1 MRAFAGFR
9 LASGAALLLAA
20 GCGTAASHGSTAPR
34 DRAKLYSDELPDGG
48 GHLAMGDRTRDKSGP
63 VLRAREVHPDPSI
76 FALAPVGPR
85 PGFPADLAAAKV
97 KLNDLERTL
106 LDSPR
111 SYGINPLSS
120 AGESNLDEL
129 LGATPE
135 EPSPFTGVRR
145 TAGGKEL
152 VLLAPPDSAAAAWKR
167 GEEAFKKGDLHAA
180 REAFEE
186 VLRAAPELPRALL
199 YLGQIAETAAG
210 GPAAGV
216 PFYRRAVA
224 ANPVDAEAHRFL
236 AEALLATG
244 DPKGA
249 EDEILHALLYSPRN
263 VWAWTRLSALAKGA
277 DVAAPRFE
285 PAIRVELRR
294 DGTVAVGYLEEGAPY
309 AVPYA
314 MCKAAMRYEPALWH
328 DATGLT
334 GTYVRSEMEE
344 EYCVRIVLASYLDA
358 RDSGK
363 SGAGAGDPAAPSIP
377 YLDHLLKVEAAGM
390 LRQFVLFD
398 VIGARA
404 AHRMALLP
412 DEEQEQVLAYLRK
425 FATHAPAGKSG
436 SDV

>member
-1 MRAFAGFR
+1 MRAPGFR
-9 LASGAALLLAA
+9 LSSGVAVLLLLA
-20 GCGTAASHGSTAPR
+20 GCGSTATRGSLAPR

-48 GHLAMGDRTRDKSGP
+48 GHLAMGDRAHGKGGP
-63 VLRAREVHPDPSI
+63 VLRAHEVHPDPSI

-85 PGFPADLAAAKV
+85 PAFPADLVAAKV

-120 AGESNLDEL
+120 AGDSNLDEL

-135 EPSPFTGVRR
+135 EANPFIGVRR
-145 TAGGKEL
+145 TASGKEL
-152 VLLAPPDSAAAAWKR
+152 LLLAPPEPAAAAWKR
-167 GEEAFKKGDLHAA
+167 GEEAFRKSDFHGA
-180 REAFEE
+180 RDAFEE
-186 VLRAAPELPRALL
+186 VLRAAPELSRALV
-199 YLGQIAETAAG
+199 YLGQIAETGSG
-210 GPAAGV
+210 GPAAGL

-224 ANPVDAEAHRFL
+224 ANPVDTEAHRFL

-244 DPKGA
+244 DAKGA
-249 EDEILHALLYSPRN
+249 EEEILHALLYSPRN

-277 DVAAPRFE
+277 DVASPRFE
-285 PAIRVELRR
+285 PAIRVELKR
-294 DGTVAVGYLEEGAPY
+294 DGTVAVGYLEEGASY

-314 MCKAAMRYEPALWH
+314 MCKAAMRYEPALWR

-334 GTYVRSEMEE
+334 GSYVRSEMEE

-358 RDSGK
+358 RSGGK
-363 SGAGAGDPAAPSIP
+363 GGAGAGDPGVPSIP
-377 YLDHLLKVEAAGM
+377 YLDYVLRVEAAGM

-404 AHRMALLP
+404 PHRMALLP
-412 DEEQEQVLAYLRK
+412 DDEQEKVLTYLRT
-425 FATHAPAGKSG
+425 FATHGAGAKPG
-436 SDV
+436 SDI